1 MNGGEERAEYTVYM
15 EAETDAGGVSM
26 VWGLSGVG
34 VVWARGMHGCFRE
47 GCCMGVVMQVCACAW
62 GTHIATRHH
71 TPRRLL
77 LSHRHSVCRLALRE
91 GVRHVVHLPLP
102 EGC

>member
-34 VVWARGMHGCFRE
+34 VVWARGGDAWVLPGGVLHGGRDAGLC
-47 GCCMGVVMQVCACAW
+47 
-62 GTHIATRHH
+62 
-71 TPRRLL
+71 
-77 LSHRHSVCRLALRE
+77 LRV
-91 GVRHVVHLPLP
+91 GYAY
-102 EGC
+102 C